1 MTNRLDPII
10 DLARTLVDIEV
21 TRLDNEIKALKGDLK
36 TDPNTPVK
44 QYFKKELK
52 RLKKIVTALKKYLK
66 DSDYGS

>member
-1 MTNRLDPII
+1 MINRLDPII
-10 DLARTLVDIEV
+10 ELARTLVDIEV